1 MGPDALQLEP
11 LQYWQELLGETK
23 LQLEGI
29 KNLEELI
36 YFIRADKQWGE
47 LGRQLTLDF

>member
-1 MGPDALQLEP
+1 
-11 LQYWQELLGETK
+11 LGETK
-23 LQLEGI
+23 LQLEGT

-36 YFIRADKQWGE
+36 YCIRADKPWGE